1 MFWADLHLS
10 LLWWLGLAVLLFW
23 CVGLYNRIM
32 RIRARGLGAFGSI
45 EKYLRTMTQT
55 VETHVAAA
63 GTDVPEYWSPL
74 LTQMQVVESACKGVR
89 GAPLEPKPLE
99 QLGHAIDVLQAHW
112 KELRDG
118 PSDLAGSPVPEALQQ
133 QWEDLSTRLQ
143 AAREAF
149 NQILARYNEAMQQFP
164 ASLVVASMGFKPA
177 GQL

>member
-10 LLWWLGLAVLLFW
+10 LLLWLFLAVLLFW

-45 EKYLRTMTQT
+45 EKYLRTMAQT
-55 VETHVAAA
+55 VQTHIEGA
-63 GTDVPEYWSPL
+63 GTDIPDYWNPL
-74 LTQMQVVESACKGVR
+74 LTQIQVVDAACKGVR
-89 GAPLEPKPLE
+89 GAPLAPRPLE
-99 QLGHAIDVLQAHW
+99 QLGQAIDALQVDW

-118 PSDLAGSPVPEALQQ
+118 PSDLAGSPVPEDLQR
-133 QWEDLSTRLQ
+133 QWDDLTARLQ

-149 NQILARYNEAMQQFP
+149 NLILMRYNEAMQQFP
-164 ASLVVASMGFKPA
+164 ASMVVASMGFKPA